1 MLEIIIKY
9 LFQGPPVYTSCPKM
23 RSLLFNL
30 LNIYFDWHFLN
41 YYIVLFA
48 ENLFCL
54 QGLYSQLLVW
64 LKLPP
69 FIASCH
75 LESVLR
81 WEDFPNVSPNVR
93 HSLKMPDL
101 ASQRKL
107 ANINILQCSKQCF
120 TFYCSVQN
128 LTMWKKTKSI
138 AIKCKLIL
146 IRYTQCMQLRAA
158 QTIPLSLCVA
168 LLMFGLTLMG

>member
-1 MLEIIIKY
+1 
-9 LFQGPPVYTSCPKM
+9 M

-107 ANINILQCSKQCF
+107 ANINILQCRNQQCF
-120 TFYCSVQN
+120 TFHCS
-128 LTMWKKTKSI
+128 
-138 AIKCKLIL
+138 
-146 IRYTQCMQLRAA
+146 A
-158 QTIPLSLCVA
+158 QQEN
-168 LLMFGLTLMG
+168 